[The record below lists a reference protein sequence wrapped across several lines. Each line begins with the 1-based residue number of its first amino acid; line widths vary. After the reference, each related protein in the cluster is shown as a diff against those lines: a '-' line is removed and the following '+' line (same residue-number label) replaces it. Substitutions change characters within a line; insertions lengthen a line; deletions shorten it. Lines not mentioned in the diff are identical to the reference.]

1 MTSVLALMLF
11 VQAPVLPPEIIS
23 GPGSVISRPL
33 ATHLEL
39 TEDQLAKI
47 TEIKSQSNTYQAHQ
61 NQKQVMLHLE
71 IAQEI
76 RKQSPDPFVV
86 GTHYVELESIR
97 RKIDS
102 EKNKVTGRIQELLS
116 DVQKAKLV
124 QLSQALSQQSLAC
137 DALNS
142 NFISA
147 PAILIRDP
155 FPGNVIPPSR
165 IDGELPPSVLGIG
178 IGSSNLCGST
188 YPSGIIGS
196 ITSIPVNRID
206 PIETHSNLPK

>member
-1 MTSVLALMLF
+1 MISVLALMLL
-11 VQAPVLPPEIIS
+11 VQAPVLPPEIIP
-23 GPGSVISRPL
+23 GTGSVISRPL

-47 TEIKSQSNTYQAHQ
+47 AEIKSQSNTYQAHQ
-61 NQKQVMLHLE
+61 TQKQLTLHFE

-97 RKIDS
+97 RKIDL
-102 EKNKVTGRIQELLS
+102 EKSKVTGRIQELLS
-116 DVQKAKLV
+116 DTQKAKLT

-147 PAILIRDP
+147 PAVLIRDP
-155 FPGNVIPPSR
+155 FPGGVIPPSR
-165 IDGELPPSVLGIG
+165 IEGDPSTSVLGIR

-188 YPSGIIGS
+188 PSGIIGS
-196 ITSIPVNRID
+196 ITSIPSNRIG
-206 PIETHSNLPK
+206 PIGTNSSLPE